1 MSGATWGRSQKW
13 QTYLRGPLVV
23 VEVAVWRVLVPSA
36 SYFWAADSYARASGN
51 GMRETTGHAA
61 SLTEA
66 KSKALQAAS
75 ELLTH
80 GETALGGGL

>member
-1 MSGATWGRSQKW
+1 MSAPTWDRSQKW

-66 KSKALQAAS
+66 KRKALQVAA
-75 ELLTH
+75 EMLTH